1 MSKRKGYEILEV
13 TKSLRSPSG
22 HCWEVLDSVRKGD
35 RLQIEEKEKDRA
47 LISRLRKM
55 GLLGLVTEYEI
66 ERSDSEAGCGDH
78 IYINE
83 LHSGKPVL
91 QLLEE

>member
-66 ERSDSEAGCGDH
+66 ERSGDH